1 MEINIQSI
9 HFDAD
14 KKLLEFIR
22 QKIVKLQTFNHDL
35 QNAEVFL
42 RIGTSSD
49 SANKRVEL
57 KLHLPGHT
65 LFASEQNKSF
75 EEATDHCAESIRRQL
90 EKLKP

>member
-22 QKIVKLQTFNHDL
+22 QKIGKLKTFNHDL
-35 QNAEVFL
+35 QTAEVFL
-42 RIGTSSD
+42 RIGASSD
-49 SANKRVEL
+49 SANKLVEL

-65 LFASEQNKSF
+65 LFASEQTKSF
-75 EEATDHCAESIRRQL
+75 EEATDCCAESIRRQL
-90 EKLKP
+90 EKLRP